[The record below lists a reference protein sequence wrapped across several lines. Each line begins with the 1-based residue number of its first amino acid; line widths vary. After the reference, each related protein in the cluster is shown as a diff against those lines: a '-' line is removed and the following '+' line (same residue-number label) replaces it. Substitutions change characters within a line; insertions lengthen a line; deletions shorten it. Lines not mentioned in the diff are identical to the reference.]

1 MTLARTPLHLIICL
15 SLFVATNCSAAV
27 ITFVG
32 ENSTNAA
39 SLEDFIRR
47 QSHKSERWLAL
58 TSRPSRSWR
67 RLHNKLS
74 AVRDTVPGFHR
85 QDRFIRLSDILP
97 LVHLPFRAPYVR
109 EEAGTHRYNVGTD
122 TPKL

>member
-1 MTLARTPLHLIICL
+1 MTLARPPLHLIICL

-47 QSHKSERWLAL
+47 QSHKSDRWLAL
-58 TSRPSRSWR
+58 TEVVQ
-67 RLHNKLS
+67 
-74 AVRDTVPGFHR
+74 ADPGDACTTSCQRFETPYQGFDR

-97 LVHLPFRAPYVR
+97 LVHLLSRAPLR
-109 EEAGTHRYNVGTD
+109 QRRSRY
-122 TPKL
+122 PSI